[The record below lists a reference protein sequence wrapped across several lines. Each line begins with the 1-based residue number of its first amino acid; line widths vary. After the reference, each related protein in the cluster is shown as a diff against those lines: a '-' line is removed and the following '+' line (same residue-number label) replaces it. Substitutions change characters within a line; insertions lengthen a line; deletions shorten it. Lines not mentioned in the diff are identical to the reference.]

1 MGRQIFV
8 PLLILFGIA
17 LSVASWIAS
26 LDPLTIGLGLTAALF
41 IFVFSLLL
49 LLRARFRTAF
59 LVAATL
65 AVPAYAYVMWEYAEL
80 MMFVQYVAAPVF
92 MLISLVMGWIA
103 LTSDIFDAESSDGRD
118 EFNVSWIRSRLSARK
133 SQQSKDPDIVAVD
146 RVEKKGRN
154 AGNVPTFETD
164 TSLIVLGQTGKGKS
178 TFIKERLLH
187 WHPYDGVIAHAL
199 SNTSGPNE
207 FESFIS
213 QWNPDDDVIRLSSQ
227 GSTHRWD
234 PFMDFSAS
242 MQDMRSIAVGMW
254 ESRNTVETGWSD
266 SAKSLLTAALA
277 VTKAQYDDFAK
288 LPNVLEQGPQEII
301 KKAQSN
307 PNAAVVLS
315 GLDGMSEKDLGT
327 AHSNLMNEISPLLL
341 SELFDDDLPRFSLRG
356 YFDGKQQ
363 DNVVLDNIRQDK
375 FARPYWR
382 FFLQTAIDLSMDSDS
397 RQRFLLDEVDKIPK
411 IDNLDE
417 LASAGRS
424 DGSTAIIAAQDRS
437 QIESIYGTMTDSIY
451 ANCPN
456 RVVFNVGDG
465 ETAEWVLSGLGKHE
479 LEQRTVTRSTGNLET
494 EEARSISE
502 TRRDSVPVSEHELMS
517 LEIGEALIQSPDG
530 WWLSKLTEP
539 ELDL

>member
-1 MGRQIFV
+1 MI
-8 PLLILFGIA
+8 
-17 LSVASWIAS
+17 
-26 LDPLTIGLGLTAALF
+26 
-41 IFVFSLLL
+41 
-49 LLRARFRTAF
+49 
-59 LVAATL
+59 
-65 AVPAYAYVMWEYAEL
+65 WEFAGL
-80 MMFVQYVAAPVF
+80 MMFVQTVVAPLF
-92 MLISLVMGWIA
+92 ILISLVMGWIA
-103 LTSDIFDAESSDGRD
+103 FTSGIFDTESSDGRE
-118 EFNVSWIRSRLSARK
+118 EFNVSWIRSKFSARK
-133 SQQSKDPDIVAVD
+133 SRQSKDPDTVAVD

-154 AGNVPTFETD
+154 AGNIPTFEPD

-178 TFIKERLLH
+178 TFIKERMLH
-187 WHPYDGVIAHAL
+187 WHPHDGIVAHAL

-207 FESFIS
+207 FESFIKR
-213 QWNPDDDVIRLSSQ
+213 WNPDDDVIRLSSQ

-242 MQDMRSIAVGMW
+242 MQDMRTIAVGMW

-277 VTKAQYDDFAK
+277 VAKAQYDDFAK
-288 LPNVLEQGPQEII
+288 LPDVLEQGPQDII
-301 KKAQSN
+301 EKARTN
-307 PNAAVVLS
+307 PNAAVIIS
-315 GLDGMSEKDLGT
+315 GLDGMSGKDLGT

-341 SELFDDDLPRFSLRG
+341 SELFDNDLPQFSLRG

-411 IDNLDE
+411 VDNLDE

-437 QIESIYGTMTDSIY
+437 QIESIYGKMTDSIY

-465 ETAEWVLSGLGKHE
+465 ETAEWVLSALGKHE
-479 LEQRTVTRSTGNLET
+479 LEQRTVTRDTGHLET
-494 EEARSISE
+494 EETRSVAE
-502 TRRDSVPVSEHELMS
+502 TRRDNFPLSEHEVMS
-517 LEIGEALIQSPDG
+517 LEVGEAFIQSPDG
-530 WWLSKLTEP
+530 WWLGKLTEP
-539 ELDL
+539 ELEL